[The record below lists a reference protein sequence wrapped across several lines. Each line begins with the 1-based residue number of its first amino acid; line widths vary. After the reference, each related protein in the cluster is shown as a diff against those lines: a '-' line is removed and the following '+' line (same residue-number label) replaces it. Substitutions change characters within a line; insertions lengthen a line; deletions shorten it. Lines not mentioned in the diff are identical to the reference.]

1 MTLSLNLNLNLFVL
15 PGSDYEVQTGWSES
29 LNGPNGIFVAYF
41 SGIKRVQIGSL
52 DIEVIPVDICV
63 KGMIIASWKHQKGTD
78 RDAMIPV
85 YNAAAVHL
93 IAHEMLVQ
101 VSDSLYDHL
110 FNKAI
115 GLPSLI
121 YTDCRYYAGIMIVL
135 QQLIPAVL
143 IDALL
148 ILMKRK
154 PMIMKLQRII
164 RHSEVALDYFINHDF
179 NFEKHKF
186 NLLGVNLH
194 EDDQIDFY
202 MWPRTEKFEYMR
214 QAHIVSKEIILNE
227 TAECAAKAKKRT
239 PYWQALA
246 LLLKAFNCY
255 VACKVFILIY
265 NLAANQIANFQF

>member
-1 MTLSLNLNLNLFVL
+1 MT
-15 PGSDYEVQTGWSES
+15 GSDYEVQTGWSES

-41 SGIKRVQIGSL
+41 SGVKRVQIGSL

-63 KGMIIASWKHQKGTD
+63 KGMIIASVKHSNGIERQQ
-78 RDAMIPV
+78 AIPV

-93 IAHEMLVQ
+93 IAHNMLVH
-101 VSDSLYDHL
+101 VSDSLHDHL

-143 IDALL
+143 IDSLL

-179 NFEKHKF
+179 NFEKEKF
-186 NLLGVNLH
+186 NLLGTNLH
-194 EDDQIDFY
+194 EDDKHDFY
-202 MWPRTEKFEYMR
+202 MWPRTAKFEYMR
-214 QAHIVSKEIILNE
+214 QAHIVSKEVILNE
-227 TAECAAKAKKRT
+227 TAECAARAKKRT
-239 PYWQALA
+239 PYWKALTI
-246 LLLKAFNCY
+246 LLKTFNIYVYYNVGVCAF
-255 VACKVFILIY
+255 
-265 NLAANQIANFQF
+265 NLAAKQIASFQS

>member
-1 MTLSLNLNLNLFVL
+1 MLLIVL
-15 PGSDYEVQTGWSES
+15 TGSDYEVQTGWSEN

-63 KGMIIASWKHQKGTD
+63 KGMIIASCKHSK
-78 RDAMIPV
+78 RNERHAAIPV

-101 VSDSLYDHL
+101 VSDSLHDHL

-135 QQLIPAVL
+135 QQLIPAFL
-143 IDALL
+143 IDSLL
-148 ILMKRK
+148 ILLKRK
-154 PMIMKLQRII
+154 PMVMKLQRII

-179 NFEKHKF
+179 NFEKGKF
-186 NLLGVNLH
+186 NLLGMNLH
-194 EDDQIDFY
+194 EDDRNDFY

-227 TAECAAKAKKRT
+227 TAECAARAKKRT
-239 PYWQALA
+239 PYWKALT
-246 LLLKAFNCY
+246 LLLKAFNFY
-255 VACKVFILIY
+255 VVYKVCILIC
-265 NLAANQIANFQF
+265 NLVANQIANIIL

>member
-1 MTLSLNLNLNLFVL
+1 M
-15 PGSDYEVQTGWSES
+15 
-29 LNGPNGIFVAYF
+29 
-41 SGIKRVQIGSL
+41 
-52 DIEVIPVDICV
+52 
-63 KGMIIASWKHQKGTD
+63 KGMIIASAKHCKGTE
-78 RDAMIPV
+78 RKKAIPV

-101 VSDSLYDHL
+101 VSDSLHDHL

-143 IDALL
+143 IDTLL

-179 NFEKHKF
+179 NFEKEKF
-186 NLLGVNLH
+186 NLLGTNLH
-194 EDDQIDFY
+194 EDDKHDFY

-227 TAECAAKAKKRT
+227 TAECAARAKKRT
-239 PYWQALA
+239 PYYKALTLA
-246 LLLKAFNCY
+246 LKSFNCY
-255 VACKVFILIY
+255 LAY
-265 NLAANQIANFQF
+265 NAGIFVYKLAAKHFDNFNL